1 MDSEKELGRIH
12 IYSGHGKG
20 KTTAALGLALRAA
33 GHGFKVKIIQFLK
46 GSTNY
51 GELESLKMIPEISIV
66 QVGHP
71 EHVDR
76 NNPRLEDFEGIR
88 KGLSCAQAAMKEGID
103 LLILDELAIAS
114 DLGLISPQE
123 IVQEIF
129 ERKPEHMELVI
140 TGRGA
145 HPSLV
150 KAADYVTEM
159 LNIKHPFGEGLKA
172 RKGVEF

>member
-1 MDSEKELGRIH
+1 MDLGRIH
-12 IYSGHGKG
+12 IYTGPGKG

-33 GHGFKVKIIQFLK
+33 GHGYKVKIIQFLK
-46 GSTNY
+46 GNKNY
-51 GELESLKMIPEISIV
+51 GELETLEMIPQISIV

-71 EHVDR
+71 EHVDKSNLR
-76 NNPRLEDFEGIR
+76 PKDFEGVK
-88 KGLSCAQAAMKEGID
+88 KGLTCAQKAMKDGID

-114 DLGLISPQE
+114 DLGLIAPQE
-123 IVQEIF
+123 ILHEIF

-140 TGRGA
+140 TGRGT

-159 LNIKHPFGEGLKA
+159 LNIKHPYGEGVQA